1 MLLAASDPSAITGG
15 AFARLPPGPPPPLVM
30 ASISGKDYVIS
41 VW

>member
-30 ASISGKDYVIS
+30 ASTSGKDSVIT